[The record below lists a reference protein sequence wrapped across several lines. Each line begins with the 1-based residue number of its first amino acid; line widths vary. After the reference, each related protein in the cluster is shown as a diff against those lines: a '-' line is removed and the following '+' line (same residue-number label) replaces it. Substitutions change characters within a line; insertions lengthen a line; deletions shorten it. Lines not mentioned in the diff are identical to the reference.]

1 MTETGVDATAFETF
15 VRGDLFRAIL
25 RTQHADL
32 FAGTTV
38 GTGTV
43 PTGTITPYAGTLA
56 PESWL
61 LCSGQTVLR
70 SQYSDLYAVISNRF
84 GGVTDG
90 TTVRLPDLRGR
101 VPVGAGTGTG
111 GGVAGVGAPAG
122 GVALTARA
130 LGAYAG
136 DERFHKH
143 SHTITDPG
151 HGHTVTDPGHDHRSY
166 TTINGDWVGIS
177 TGYGEGGWAVSDYPA
192 YNNNTSHI
200 GAASNTTGITVGGV
214 NPSNTTG
221 ITVNDNSQNGL
232 SENVQPSVV
241 LNYIIRT

>member
-61 LCSGQTVLR
+61 LCSGQAVLR

-84 GGVTDG
+84 GGVTDD
-90 TTVRLPDLRGR
+90 TTFRLPDLRGR

-136 DERFHKH
+136 DERLQT
-143 SHTITDPG
+143 HTHIQDS
-151 HGHTVTDPGHDHRSY
+151 HGHTASVGKGAVDDYNFTGNGDYVTDSDAGYTGTRSVAVVD
-166 TTINGDWVGIS
+166 TTAVNQN
-177 TGYGEGGWAVSDYPA
+177 TGS
-192 YNNNTSHI
+192 
-200 GAASNTTGITVGGV
+200 
-214 NPSNTTG
+214 
-221 ITVNDNSQNGL
+221 GL
-232 SENVQPSVV
+232 SQNVQPSVV

>member
-1 MTETGVDATAFETF
+1 MTETEVDATAFETF

-38 GTGTV
+38 GSGNV
-43 PTGTITPYAGTLA
+43 PTGAIAPYAGTLA

-90 TTVRLPDLRGR
+90 TTFRLPDLRGR

-111 GGVAGVGAPAG
+111 LTTRSLSEKTGTETHQLSIAEMPSHTHTPNGEADFLTWNGGTLGVASG
-122 GVALTARA
+122 GGLAQA
-130 LGAYAG
+130 
-136 DERFHKH
+136 
-143 SHTITDPG
+143 
-151 HGHTVTDPGHDHRSY
+151 
-166 TTINGDWVGIS
+166 
-177 TGYGEGGWAVSDYPA
+177 TGSP
-192 YNNNTSHI
+192 
-200 GAASNTTGITVGGV
+200 NTTGITG
-214 NPSNTTG
+214 
-221 ITVNDNSQNGL
+221 NDGFHPNM
-232 SENVQPSVV
+232 QPSIV

>member
-15 VRGDLFRAIL
+15 VRGDLFRAIM

-90 TTVRLPDLRGR
+90 TTFRLPDLRGR

-122 GVALTARA
+122 GVALTARN
-130 LGAYAG
+130 LGAYDG
-136 DERFHKH
+136 DERLQA
-143 SHTITDPG
+143 HTHTGTIGDDTPDHTHTSYADYRLAGGTAANYWFITDG
-151 HGHTVTDPGHDHRSY
+151 SGTV
-166 TTINGDWVGIS
+166 VGPVS
-177 TGYGEGGWAVSDYPA
+177 LGSGGANSRHQHPFTG
-192 YNNNTSHI
+192 
-200 GAASNTTGITVGGV
+200 GAHNQLQGANA
-214 NPSNTTG
+214 
-221 ITVNDNSQNGL
+221 
-232 SENVQPSVV
+232 NVQPSVV